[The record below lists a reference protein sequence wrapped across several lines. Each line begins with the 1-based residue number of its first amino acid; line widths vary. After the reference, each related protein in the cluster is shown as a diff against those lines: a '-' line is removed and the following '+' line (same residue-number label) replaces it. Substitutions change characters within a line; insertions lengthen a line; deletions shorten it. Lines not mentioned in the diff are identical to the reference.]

1 MSSGVAMTQEE
12 RNELAALTQ
21 KEGDET
27 INSTEQTRLQYLRD
41 TFQCD

>member
-12 RNELAALTQ
+12 RNELAALKQ

-27 INSTEQTRLQYLRD
+27 IESAEQTRLEYLRV
-41 TFQCD
+41 TFQCE